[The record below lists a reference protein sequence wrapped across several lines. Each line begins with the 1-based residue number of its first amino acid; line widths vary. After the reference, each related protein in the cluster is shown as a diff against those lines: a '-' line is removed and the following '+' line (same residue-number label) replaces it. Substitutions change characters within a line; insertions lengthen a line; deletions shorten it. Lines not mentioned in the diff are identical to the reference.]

1 MKKLL
6 LLTTILLLIST
17 NLVFAANEWRE
28 GTGANTLLGTTTVSD
43 VDAAIYQNMTDP
55 LDRLLKNERFGA
67 QLKYNSVS
75 TIDITA
81 GNLTCSNSAGTISR
95 FRAVTSAVT
104 LSWADIDTG
113 AEASGTTYYVY
124 ANCDADATTFTGK
137 ISTSSTTPT
146 GVTYFRRLGSFVNDG
161 SSNIT
166 AVTNDDERFI
176 MVTGTTTNGATI
188 SLPSGWSQDECNWTV
203 AINFYAVYDDIG
215 GSCGPAAVNQF
226 NCTVNTSRVVA
237 CTSTEQGICGI
248 GTPTANYIIACY
260 R

>member
-1 MKKLL
+1 MKK
-6 LLTTILLLIST
+6 ILLILMAVLLMS
-17 NLVFAANEWRE
+17 VKCHAANEWRE

-43 VDAAIYQNMTDP
+43 IDASIFQNMTDP
-55 LDRLLKNERFGA
+55 LDRLLKNGRFGA

-104 LSWADIDTG
+104 VSWADLDTG

-124 ANCDADATTFTGK
+124 ANCDADATTFTAK
-137 ISTSSTTPT
+137 LSTSSTTPT

-166 AVTNDDERFI
+166 SVTNDDERFVL
-176 MVTGTTTNGATI
+176 VTGTTTNGATI
-188 SLPSGWSQDECNWTV
+188 SLPSGWAQDECNWTV
-203 AINFYAVYDDIG
+203 AINSYGIYDDIG
-215 GSCGPAAVNQF
+215 GSCGPAGVNTF
-226 NCTVNTSRVVA
+226 SCTVNSSRVVA
-237 CTSTEQGICGI
+237 CTSTEQGLCGI
-248 GTPTANYIIACY
+248 STPTANYIIACY